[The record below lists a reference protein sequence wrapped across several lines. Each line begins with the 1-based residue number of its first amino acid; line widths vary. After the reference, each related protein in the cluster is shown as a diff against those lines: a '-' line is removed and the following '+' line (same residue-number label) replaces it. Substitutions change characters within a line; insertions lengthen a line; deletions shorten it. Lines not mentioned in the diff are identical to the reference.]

1 VTLKLG
7 HNQPNTNSDETFRNV
22 LYDNAKGVFQGQI
35 KVAQIAQ
42 KTDAQMACNTL
53 LLSDDAD
60 FSAKPELEIFADD
73 VICAHGATVTD
84 IDPAQLFYLMARGVT
99 EKTARGLL
107 VKGFVAEVVEEF
119 DDEAVVEA
127 LEGIITDW
135 LNKNG

>member
-1 VTLKLG
+1 
-7 HNQPNTNSDETFRNV
+7 
-22 LYDNAKGVFQGQI
+22 
-35 KVAQIAQ
+35 
-42 KTDAQMACNTL
+42 
-53 LLSDDAD
+53 
-60 FSAKPELEIFADD
+60 